1 MVVDSGW
8 NRFGAHVHLMCSHGF
23 HFLFKCSEKDL
34 LFLLLTVRLVFVVAI
49 FECMNGTPECITW
62 TDRRTDGTIDS
73 LSIFHGSDI
82 QKCTRNERTKDYM
95 QTVMQKI
102 VVIFSSICPKDE
114 RRILSTTINPNR
126 KRVGNCCTV
135 VGMKEVSIV

>member
-82 QKCTRNERTKDYM
+82 QKCTMERTNEGLHADSHAENCRYFFFNMFKGQKKD
-95 QTVMQKI
+95 I
-102 VVIFSSICPKDE
+102 VNNDQSE
-114 RRILSTTINPNR
+114 
-126 KRVGNCCTV
+126 
-135 VGMKEVSIV
+135 

>member
-82 QKCTRNERTKDYM
+82 QKCTKERTKDYM

-102 VVIFSSICPKDE
+102 VVIFSSICLKDE

-126 KRVGNCCTV
+126 KRVGRCCTV